1 MRLADKVNHLTRKP
15 TILGILN
22 VTPDSFS
29 DGGRF
34 FDTEAAVGH
43 ALELAEEGADAID
56 IGGESTRPGA
66 EPVSVQTE
74 IQRTVPVIEK
84 VTSLIELPVSIDTYR
99 LEVAEAAVKAG
110 ASMVNDIS
118 AFRVS
123 PELAGFCAEHDLDVC
138 LVHMQ
143 GEPRTMQDDPKYADV
158 VDDVKS
164 FLHERLQFAVSHGID
179 EGRVLLDPGIGFGKT
194 VEHNMEILRRLGEL
208 TELGRPILI
217 GTSRKS
223 FLERITGR
231 EVGDRLSATIASNV
245 FAYLKGATVFRV
257 HDVSANHD
265 ALAVLYATLRSD
277 SPKVQT

>member
-1 MRLADKVNHLTRKP
+1 MRLADKVNHVEKKP
-15 TILGILN
+15 AIVGILN

-34 FDTEAAVGH
+34 LDTETAVAH
-43 ALELAEEGADAID
+43 ALEMADEGADVID

-66 EPVSVQTE
+66 EPVSAQVE
-74 IQRTVPVIEK
+74 MQRTVPVIEK
-84 VTSLIELPVSIDTYR
+84 VTSLIEAPVSIDTYR
-99 LEVAEAAVKAG
+99 LEVAEVAVRAG

-143 GEPRTMQDDPKYADV
+143 GEPRTMQEDPKYEDV

-164 FLHERLQFAVSHGID
+164 FLSERMNFAVSQGID
-179 EGRVLLDPGIGFGKT
+179 ERRVLLDPGIGFGKT
-194 VEHNMEILRRLGEL
+194 LEHNMEILERLEEL

-217 GTSRKS
+217 GTSRKR
-223 FLERITGR
+223 FLGRITGR
-231 EVGDRLSATIASNV
+231 EVGNRVAATVASNV
-245 FAYLKGATVFRV
+245 IAYSRGASVFRV
-257 HDVSANHD
+257 HDVAANRD
-265 ALAVLYATLRSD
+265 ALDVARAILPTEIGS
-277 SPKVQT
+277 